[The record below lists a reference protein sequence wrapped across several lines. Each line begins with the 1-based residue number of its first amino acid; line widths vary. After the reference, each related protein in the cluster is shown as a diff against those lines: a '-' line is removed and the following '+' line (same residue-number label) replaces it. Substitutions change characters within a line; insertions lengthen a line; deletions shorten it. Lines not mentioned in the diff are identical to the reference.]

1 MADSGLMQRL
11 TVVSAEEDLFAAV
24 IALGRAKGIE
34 LTVAELEAIARANR
48 LAWFERWVP

>member
-1 MADSGLMQRL
+1 MADSGLMKRF
-11 TVVSAEEDLFAAV
+11 TAVSTEVDLFAAV
-24 IALGRAKGIE
+24 MALGRVNGIE